1 LFRIVDTVVKFQ
13 RVTKDPKTEVKA
25 EAKAAVTTAEAA
37 AAVVVASTAE
47 AEASDSVHR
56 NSSVSNCS
64 AGRVQVYQVEG
75 GWVGS
80 QRGNGQRGRGE
91 EREIRAEAVR
101 RRGRGRRTQTGL
113 LPEYAACKTV

>member
-1 LFRIVDTVVKFQ
+1 MVKFQ

-37 AAVVVASTAE
+37 AAVVVA
-47 AEASDSVHR
+47 EASDSAHR